1 MAGGCVLALCLAA
14 TAGAEAKRALQCAN
28 PAEVTAMQASAV
40 QQELMDAALTC
51 GEEAQTN
58 YNAFQTSFGP
68 ELRRSDKTLLQ
79 MFRRA
84 MGHTNG
90 DAAYNKFKTDLA
102 SKAELRRIH
111 GHADFCAAA
120 NLVVAAALAPDRPSL
135 NDFVGGVQVKDVEG
149 PVESCN
155 VEVAVTLQGAMAA
168 PDIVPKPNPLRV
180 AVLTPPAPPPV
191 VTPPVVAPPVS
202 PAPGD
207 TAAGAAPEQTAVP
220 PAKEEPKE
228 EKKSGWF
235 SGLWN

>member
-1 MAGGCVLALCLAA
+1 
-14 TAGAEAKRALQCAN
+14 
-28 PAEVTAMQASAV
+28 MQASAV

-68 ELRRSDKTLLQ
+68 ELRRSDKMLLR

-84 MGHTNG
+84 MGYTNG

-120 NLVVAAALAPDRPSL
+120 NLVIASALAPDRPSL
-135 NDFVGGVQVKDVEG
+135 DDFVGGVQVKDVEG
-149 PVESCN
+149 PVASCS
-155 VEVAVTLQGAMAA
+155 VEVAVTLQGTMAG

-180 AVLTPPAPPPV
+180 AALTPPTP
-191 VTPPVVAPPVS
+191 PPVVAPPVS

-207 TAAGAAPEQTAVP
+207 TAAGAPEQTAVP